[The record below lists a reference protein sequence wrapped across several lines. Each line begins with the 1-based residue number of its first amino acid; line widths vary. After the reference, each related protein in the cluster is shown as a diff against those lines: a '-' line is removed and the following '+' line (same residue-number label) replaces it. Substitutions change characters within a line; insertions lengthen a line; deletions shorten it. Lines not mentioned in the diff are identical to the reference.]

1 MLFRRSPTLKTLEE
15 LRALINSSDN
25 KILEIIKERSNY
37 VTEVGHV
44 KNVSNSLIYIPEREK
59 QILERL
65 KEKNREVSPVLP
77 DSAIETI
84 FTEIISACRNLEK
97 PITISYL
104 GPEASYT
111 HIASIKRF
119 GSSACFCPEKSI
131 EDVFYKVE
139 KGFSDYGVAPIENS
153 TEGTINYTLDR
164 LIESPLKIV
173 AEISTPISH
182 SLLSTSSDISKIK
195 KIYSHPQSFAQC
207 KNWVLENLK
216 SVELIEVSSNSY
228 AAKLA
233 SEEEGTAAIASKVAG
248 TKYGLNIL
256 HEGIEDSST
265 NTTRFLVIG
274 KNINQPSGHDKTS
287 IVITPEKEQVGTL
300 YSILAVF
307 YKYNI
312 NLTMIESRPNKIT
325 QWRYIFF
332 VDAEGHMN
340 DEALIKAIADLKQ
353 IAPDTR
359 ILGSYPKD

>member
-1 MLFRRSPTLKTLEE
+1 MKTLDE
-15 LRALINSSDN
+15 LRLLINNADN
-25 KILEIIKERSNY
+25 KILELIKERSNY

-44 KNVSNSLIYIPEREK
+44 KNSSNSLIYIPEREK

-65 KEKNREVSPVLP
+65 KETNKNTEPALP

-97 PITISYL
+97 PLTISYL
-104 GPEASYT
+104 GPEASYS
-111 HIASIKRF
+111 HMAAVKRF
-119 GSSACFCPEKSI
+119 GSSAHFSPEKSI
-131 EDVFYKVE
+131 EEVFYKVE

-153 TEGTINYTLDR
+153 TEGTVNYTLDR

-182 SLLSTSSDISKIK
+182 SLLSKESDTSNIK
-195 KIYSHPQSFAQC
+195 KVYSHPQSFGQC

-216 SVELIEVSSNSY
+216 GVDIIEVSSNSY

-233 SEEEGTAAIASKVAG
+233 SEEEGCAAIASKVAG
-248 TKYGLNIL
+248 VKYGLNIL
-256 HEGIEDSST
+256 KEGIEDSST

-274 KNINQPSGHDKTS
+274 KNINKPSGHDKTS
-287 IVITPEKEQVGTL
+287 IVITPEKEEVGTL
-300 YSILAVF
+300 YNILGVF
-307 YKYNI
+307 YRYNI

-325 QWRYIFF
+325 PWRYIFF

-340 DEALIKAIADLKQ
+340 DDALTNAVSDLKK